1 MFYKSICSLDESTL
15 HHFLCGEATGPFRL
29 RILFGKA
36 KHAFAN
42 VVFGSAGRGSVFNG
56 TGIRFLRRIWP
67 TSFICNS
74 NLKERSFYLY
84 VDTKLW
90 THRDLIKLYGV
101 LSPFQSWF
109 RWWLVVC
116 SGTSHYLNHCHFC
129 QWRTYEQISI
139 KFESHYSKLIK
150 RFMPWIGVYHGE
162 MDVIQWTWYFFS
174 YHVRAD

>member
-1 MFYKSICSLDESTL
+1 MMDKFTDVYAASMNQLRII
-15 HHFLCGEATGPFRL
+15 FFCGEATGPFRPQI
-29 RILFGKA
+29 RFSKA
-36 KHAFAN
+36 KHACAYE
-42 VVFGSAGRGSVFNG
+42 VFGSAGRSSVFNG

-90 THRDLIKLYGV
+90 INRDLITLYAV

-116 SGTSHYLNHCHFC
+116 SGTSHYLNHCYFLSMTHIWTNFNK
-129 QWRTYEQISI
+129 I
-139 KFESHYSKLIK
+139 
-150 RFMPWIGVYHGE
+150 WITL
-162 MDVIQWTWYFFS
+162 Q
-174 YHVRAD
+174 